1 MKTLICL
8 GLTGRMVD
16 LTTSST
22 ASSYPWI
29 LCNAQSANIPASRAH
44 RTLDDEQLDSGDDEN
59 RHDRLEDRM
68 DETADGDDY
77 GETVNIMDVGLARAP
92 VPATND
98 SEVGDDMLGI

>member
-1 MKTLICL
+1 M
-8 GLTGRMVD
+8 
-16 LTTSST
+16 
-22 ASSYPWI
+22 
-29 LCNAQSANIPASRAH
+29 PASRAH

-98 SEVGDDMLGI
+98 SEVGDDMLGT